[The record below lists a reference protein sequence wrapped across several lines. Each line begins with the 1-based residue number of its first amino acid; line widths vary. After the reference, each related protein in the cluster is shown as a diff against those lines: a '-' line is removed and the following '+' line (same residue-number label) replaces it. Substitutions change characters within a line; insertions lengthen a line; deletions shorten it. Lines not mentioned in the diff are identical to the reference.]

1 MSDGTGTLLT
11 VAAVF
16 ASLSLVSVGGG
27 NTVLPEIHRAAVQRE
42 QWMTDQQFADIY
54 AISEAA
60 PGPSSMI
67 SSLVGY
73 KAAGL
78 PGALVAIV
86 SILGPSS
93 LLMYV
98 ACLTWERFRTAKW
111 RIAFEQGLAPVSL
124 GLLFSSGSR
133 SCDRRTTAP
142 SPTRSPSRDHG
153 RCCCAP
159 RSRPCSSWR
168 PPACSARSA
177 WSDRTPLSAPA
188 TIRAH
193 RRRCG

>member
-1 MSDGTGTLLT
+1 MDDGLRTLLT
-11 VAAVF
+11 VATVF

-27 NTVLPEIHRAAVQRE
+27 NTVLPEIHRAAVRDE
-42 QWMTDQQFADIY
+42 QWMSDQQFADIY

-73 KAAGL
+73 KAGGL
-78 PGALVAIV
+78 PGALVAII

-111 RIAFEQGLAPVSL
+111 RIAFEKGLAPVSL
-124 GLLFSSGSR
+124 GLLFSSGL
-133 SCDRRTTAP
+133 TVV
-142 SPTRSPSRDHG
+142 
-153 RCCCAP
+153 
-159 RSRPCSSWR
+159 
-168 PPACSARSA
+168 RSA
-177 WSDRTPLSAPA
+177 DQNLAAYVVSAVTLVLLLRTKISPLLLMAA
-188 TIRAH
+188 A
-193 RRRCG
+193 GVLGALGLV

>member
-1 MSDGTGTLLT
+1 MNGGPSTLLT
-11 VAAVF
+11 VASVF
-16 ASLSLVSVGGG
+16 ASLSLVSIGGG

-93 LLMYV
+93 FLMYV

-111 RIAFEQGLAPVSL
+111 RVAFEKGLAPVSL
-124 GLLFSSGSR
+124 GLLFSSGLTVVR
-133 SCDRRTTAP
+133 SSDHSLIAYAISAVTLVILLRTRI
-142 SPTRSPSRDHG
+142 SPLLVMAAAG
-153 RCCCAP
+153 ILGA
-159 RSRPCSSWR
+159 
-168 PPACSARSA
+168 
-177 WSDRTPLSAPA
+177 L
-188 TIRAH
+188 
-193 RRRCG
+193 GLVG

>member
-1 MSDGTGTLLT
+1 MSGSTLLT
-11 VAAVF
+11 IAAVF
-16 ASLSLVSVGGG
+16 ASLSLVSIGGG

-93 LLMYV
+93 LLMFV
-98 ACLTWERFRTAKW
+98 ACLTWEHFRTAKW
-111 RIAFEQGLAPVSL
+111 RIAFEKGLAPVSL
-124 GLLFSSGSR
+124 GLLFSSGVTIVR
-133 SCDRRTTAP
+133 SSNHSLVAYLISAVCVVLLLRTKV
-142 SPTRSPSRDHG
+142 SPLILMAAAGTLG
-153 RCCCAP
+153 A
-159 RSRPCSSWR
+159 
-168 PPACSARSA
+168 
-177 WSDRTPLSAPA
+177 L
-188 TIRAH
+188 
-193 RRRCG
+193 GLVQ

>member
-1 MSDGTGTLLT
+1 MESTTNTLLT

-27 NTVLPEIHRAAVQRE
+27 NTVLPEIHRAAVGGE
-42 QWMTDQQFADIY
+42 HWMTDQQFADIY

-78 PGALVAIV
+78 PGALVAIL

-93 LLMYV
+93 ILMYV

-111 RIAFEQGLAPVSL
+111 RVAFEKGLAPVSL
-124 GLLFSSGSR
+124 GLLFSSGLTVVR
-133 SCDRRTTAP
+133 SSDHTPVAYLVSLVTLVLLLRTKI
-142 SPTRSPSRDHG
+142 SPLILMAG
-153 RCCCAP
+153 AG
-159 RSRPCSSWR
+159 
-168 PPACSARSA
+168 ALGA
-177 WSDRTPLSAPA
+177 L
-188 TIRAH
+188 
-193 RRRCG
+193 GLV

>member
-1 MSDGTGTLLT
+1 MSDGTNTLLT

-27 NTVLPEIHRAAVQRE
+27 NTVLPEIHRAAVVGE
-42 QWMTDQQFADIY
+42 HWMTDQQFADIY

-78 PGALVAIV
+78 PGAVVAIV

-93 LLMYV
+93 LLMYI

-111 RIAFEQGLAPVSL
+111 RIAFEKGLAPVSL
-124 GLLFSSGSR
+124 GLLFSSGLTVVR
-133 SCDRRTTAP
+133 SSDHSLVAYVISVVTVVLLLRTKI
-142 SPTRSPSRDHG
+142 SPLLLMG
-153 RCCCAP
+153 A
-159 RSRPCSSWR
+159 
-168 PPACSARSA
+168 AGVLGA
-177 WSDRTPLSAPA
+177 L
-188 TIRAH
+188 
-193 RRRCG
+193 GLV

>member
-1 MSDGTGTLLT
+1 MQDGVSTLLT
-11 VAAVF
+11 VASVF
-16 ASLSLVSVGGG
+16 ASLSLVSIGGG

-78 PGALVAIV
+78 AGAIVAIA

-111 RIAFEQGLAPVSL
+111 RIAFEKGLAPVSL
-124 GLLFSSGSR
+124 GLLFSSGLTVVR
-133 SCDRRTTAP
+133 SSDHSLVAYAISAVSVVLLLRTKV
-142 SPTRSPSRDHG
+142 SPLLVMAAAG
-153 RCCCAP
+153 VLGAFG
-159 RSRPCSSWR
+159 
-168 PPACSARSA
+168 
-177 WSDRTPLSAPA
+177 LV
-188 TIRAH
+188 
-193 RRRCG
+193 G

>member
-1 MSDGTGTLLT
+1 VSGGTHSLLT

-16 ASLSLVSVGGG
+16 ASLSLVSIGGG
-27 NTVLPEIHRAAVQRE
+27 NTVLPEIHRAAVNRE

-78 PGALVAIV
+78 VGAIVAIV

-111 RIAFEQGLAPVSL
+111 RIAFEKGLAPVSL
-124 GLLFSSGSR
+124 GLLFSSGLTVVR
-133 SCDRRTTAP
+133 SSDHSLVAYAITLVAMVLLVRTKV
-142 SPTRSPSRDHG
+142 SPLIVMAVAG
-153 RCCCAP
+153 VLGALG
-159 RSRPCSSWR
+159 WV
-168 PPACSARSA
+168 
-177 WSDRTPLSAPA
+177 
-188 TIRAH
+188 
-193 RRRCG
+193 

>member
-1 MSDGTGTLLT
+1 VSDGNSSLLT

-16 ASLSLVSVGGG
+16 ASLSLVSIGGG

-78 PGALVAIV
+78 PGALVAIA

-93 LLMYV
+93 LLMYA

-111 RIAFEQGLAPVSL
+111 RIAFERGLAPVSL
-124 GLLFSSGSR
+124 GLLFSSGFTVVR
-133 SCDRRTTAP
+133 SSDHSTVAYAITVVTMVLLVRTKI
-142 SPTRSPSRDHG
+142 SPLLVMAAAG
-153 RCCCAP
+153 VLGA
-159 RSRPCSSWR
+159 
-168 PPACSARSA
+168 
-177 WSDRTPLSAPA
+177 L
-188 TIRAH
+188 
-193 RRRCG
+193 GLVG

>member
-1 MSDGTGTLLT
+1 VASTGRTLLT
-11 VAAVF
+11 VLRVF

-27 NTVLPEIHRAAVQRE
+27 NTVLPEIHRTAVHDE

-67 SSLVGY
+67 SSLVGF

-78 PGALVAIV
+78 PGAALAMLG
-86 SILGPSS
+86 ILGPSS

-111 RIAFEQGLAPVSL
+111 RIAFERGLAPVSL
-124 GLLFSSGSR
+124 GLLFSSGVTIVR
-133 SCDRRTTAP
+133 SSDHTAVAYAITAIAMVVLVRTKV
-142 SPTRSPSRDHG
+142 SPLLIMAG
-153 RCCCAP
+153 AG
-159 RSRPCSSWR
+159 
-168 PPACSARSA
+168 ALGA
-177 WSDRTPLSAPA
+177 L
-188 TIRAH
+188 
-193 RRRCG
+193 GLVG

>member
-1 MSDGTGTLLT
+1 MHGGINTLLT

-16 ASLSLVSVGGG
+16 ASLSLVSIGGG
-27 NTVLPEIHRAAVQRE
+27 NTVLPEIHRAAVKNE

-78 PGALVAIV
+78 AGALVAIGA
-86 SILGPSS
+86 ILAPSS

-111 RIAFEQGLAPVSL
+111 RIAFEKGLAPVSL
-124 GLLFSSGSR
+124 GLLFSSGL
-133 SCDRRTTAP
+133 TVV
-142 SPTRSPSRDHG
+142 
-153 RCCCAP
+153 
-159 RSRPCSSWR
+159 
-168 PPACSARSA
+168 RSA
-177 WSDRTPLSAPA
+177 DHSLVAYAISAVTLVVLLRTKLSPLIVMAA
-188 TIRAH
+188 AGVIGAL
-193 RRRCG
+193 GWVG